1 MKLKPLLVAALLAS
15 LLGCASQPPTNDRLY
30 QELGGQAGITR
41 IVEGMLLNIARD
53 ERIRHYF
60 ANVDIRRLHGLL
72 IQKFCVDAGGPCR
85 YQGASMAES
94 HRGLNLQPAD
104 FNALVEDLQL
114 AMQREGIPERVQ
126 NGLLARLAPQRG
138 EVIRQ

>member
-1 MKLKPLLVAALLAS
+1 MKLKPWLLVALLTS
-15 LLGCASQPPTNDRLY
+15 LLGCTPQPPANDRLY
-30 QELGGQAGITR
+30 QELGGQPGITR

-60 ANVDIRRLHGLL
+60 ANVDIGRLRRLL
-72 IQKFCVDAGGPCR
+72 IQQFCAETGGPCR

-114 AMQREGIPERVQ
+114 AMQQQDVPQRTQ

-138 EVIRQ
+138 EMLRR

>member
-1 MKLKPLLVAALLAS
+1 MTLKPLLLVALLAG
-15 LLGCASQPPTNDRLY
+15 LLGCSSQPPAGDRLY
-30 QELGGQAGITR
+30 QELGGQPGITR

-53 ERIRHYF
+53 TRIRHYF
-60 ANVDIRRLHGLL
+60 ANVDIGRLRGLL
-72 IQKFCVDAGGPCR
+72 IQKLCMDAGGPCA

-114 AMQREGIPERVQ
+114 AMQQEGVPQRTQ
-126 NGLLARLAPQRG
+126 NALLARLASQRG

>member
-1 MKLKPLLVAALLAS
+1 MKSLLLATLLTT
-15 LLGCASQPPTNDRLY
+15 LLGCTTQPPADDRLY
-30 QELGGQAGITR
+30 QELGGQPGITR

-60 ANVDIRRLHGLL
+60 ANVDIGRLRRLL
-72 IQKFCVDAGGPCR
+72 IQQFCAETGGPCR

-114 AMQREGIPERVQ
+114 AMQQEDVPERAQ

-138 EVIRQ
+138 AVIRQ

>member
-15 LLGCASQPPTNDRLY
+15 LLGCASPPPANDRLY

-60 ANVDIRRLHGLL
+60 ANVDIRRLRGLL

>member
-1 MKLKPLLVAALLAS
+1 MKSLLLATLLTT
-15 LLGCASQPPTNDRLY
+15 LLGCTTQPPADDRLY
-30 QELGGQAGITR
+30 QELGGQPGITR

-60 ANVDIRRLHGLL
+60 ANVDIGRLRRLL
-72 IQKFCVDAGGPCR
+72 IQQFCAETGGPCR

-114 AMQREGIPERVQ
+114 AMQQEGVPERAQ

-138 EVIRQ
+138 AVIRQ

>member
-1 MKLKPLLVAALLAS
+1 MKLKSLLLATLLTT
-15 LLGCASQPPTNDRLY
+15 LLGCTTQPPADDRLY
-30 QELGGQAGITR
+30 QELGGQPGITR

-60 ANVDIRRLHGLL
+60 ANVDIGRLRRLL
-72 IQKFCVDAGGPCR
+72 IQQFCAETGGPCR

-114 AMQREGIPERVQ
+114 AMQQEGVPERAQ

-138 EVIRQ
+138 AVIRQ